1 MRSPFRWNEN
11 FRLGDGPLGLSE
23 IAGLGVAIKM
33 AGNGVIS
40 EQVIALESV
49 CEDLKEKGT
58 TRRVV
63 NFAKGCKLGLL
74 FRGLSAEVMAIPL
87 DGIQRN
93 VLLRFRVRF

>member
-11 FRLGDGPLGLSE
+11 FRLGDGPLGLTE
-23 IAGLGVAIKM
+23 IAGLGVAIEM

-63 NFAKGCKLGLL
+63 NFAKGC
-74 FRGLSAEVMAIPL
+74 V
-87 DGIQRN
+87 GIKDE
-93 VLLRFRVRF
+93 